1 MCPSAYEQIKG
12 HRVVIHTMLGQ
23 MLRLWTTV
31 SEAEALCVIATS
43 LWPESVCVSYCTG
56 EAEAARGPPATDE
69 TRQHSM

>member
-12 HRVVIHTMLGQ
+12 RSVVIHMMLGQ
-23 MLRLWTTV
+23 MLCLWTTV
-31 SEAEALCVIATS
+31 LEVEALCGIASS
-43 LWPESVCVSYCTG
+43 LRPERVCVFYCTG